1 MKECPHHRQSIESS
15 KYRELFGNDKK
26 RLSSR
31 GRISGGTVSGAGIK
45 LGPPK
50 GYKFVCLCELKGKYG
65 HLGGILHAGLHAVLT
80 CLVLLLFGVYDAH
93 ILLLAI
99 LFDFV
104 CHYHID
110 FTKSKVMK
118 KFDLHTQNYWY
129 WFVHGL
135 DQLLHLLTY
144 YVIIQFII

>member
-1 MKECPHHRQSIESS
+1 MNNIWLGF
-15 KYRELFGNDKK
+15 LFKHFLADYALQYPYMYLN
-26 RLSSR
+26 
-31 GRISGGTVSGAGIK
+31 
-45 LGPPK
+45 
-50 GYKFVCLCELKGKYG
+50 KGKYG

-93 ILLLAI
+93 ILLLAT

-110 FTKSKVMK
+110 FTKSNVMK